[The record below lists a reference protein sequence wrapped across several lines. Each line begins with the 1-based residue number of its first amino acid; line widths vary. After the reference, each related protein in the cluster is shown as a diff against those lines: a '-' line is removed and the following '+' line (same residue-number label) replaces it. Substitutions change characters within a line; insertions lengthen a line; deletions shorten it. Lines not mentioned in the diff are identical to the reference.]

1 MVFITKKK
9 VTCSQKYALKRI
21 YMSMNKLYL
30 IILILLGYCTSS
42 LAQSPIIK
50 GNASYYADKFHGR
63 RTASGEIYNKDSMTC
78 AHLKYPFGTIL
89 KVRNPRNDK
98 TVYVR
103 VTDRGPYVRH
113 RIIDLS
119 RAAARELGIIQAGFS
134 MVEITP
140 FFPSEV
146 PYLPNDNG
154 PLELPELDMLYMPAA
169 TFPVPIWQNDT
180 TKVAEQLKKLTSSW
194 TFTSP

>member
-1 MVFITKKK
+1 
-9 VTCSQKYALKRI
+9 
-21 YMSMNKLYL
+21 MNKLF
-30 IILILLGYCTSS
+30 IILFLLLSHCS
-42 LAQSPIIK
+42 LLYAQGQVIK

-89 KVRNPRNDK
+89 KVRNPLNDR

-103 VTDRGPYVRH
+103 VTDRGPYHKH
-113 RIIDLS
+113 RVIDLS

-140 FFPSEV
+140 FFPNEV
-146 PYLPNDNG
+146 PYQPGEDR
-154 PLELPELDMLYMPAA
+154 PLEIPELDILYTPAA
-169 TFPVPIWQNDT
+169 TFPEPIWQYYKKD
-180 TKVAEQLKKLTSSW
+180 VSEELKKVTSSW
-194 TFTSP
+194 NSKTP

>member
-1 MVFITKKK
+1 M
-9 VTCSQKYALKRI
+9 L
-21 YMSMNKLYL
+21 MNKLFISL
-30 IILILLGYCTSS
+30 IILLAHCSLL
-42 LAQSPIIK
+42 LAQGSVIK

-89 KVRNPRNDK
+89 KVRNPLNDR

-103 VTDRGPYVRH
+103 VTDRGPYHKH
-113 RIIDLS
+113 RVIDLS

-140 FFPSEV
+140 FFPSKI
-146 PYLPNDNG
+146 PYQPEENS
-154 PLELPELDMLYMPAA
+154 PLEIPELDMLYMPAA
-169 TFPVPIWQNDT
+169 TFPEPIWQRE
-180 TKVAEQLKKLTSSW
+180 TKNVSEELKKVTSSW
-194 TFTSP
+194 NFTTP

>member
-1 MVFITKKK
+1 MKTPL
-9 VTCSQKYALKRI
+9 S
-21 YMSMNKLYL
+21 
-30 IILILLGYCTSS
+30 LLLLL
-42 LAQSPIIK
+42 LAQCSLLLAQGQVIK
-50 GNASYYADKFHGR
+50 GNASYYADKFHGL

-89 KVRNPRNDK
+89 KVRNPLNDR

-103 VTDRGPYVRH
+103 VTDRGPYVKH

-119 RAAARELGIIQAGFS
+119 RAAARELDIIQAGFS

-140 FFPSEV
+140 FFPNEV
-146 PYLPNDNG
+146 PFLPDDNSA
-154 PLELPELDMLYMPAA
+154 LELPELDLLYMPAA

-180 TKVAEQLKKLTSSW
+180 TSVAEQLKKLTSTW
-194 TFTSP
+194 NLTSP